1 MVMIMGMK
9 EDLFDFLWYFSLY
22 LESITI
28 IPQLMLLRRSR
39 DIENLTQE
47 YIFFMGL
54 YRGLYIFNWIYRSYH
69 DKRYHH
75 NYVVY
80 FTGVLQT
87 ALYIDFF
94 YYYFRA
100 KLRGEKLRLPA

>member
-1 MVMIMGMK
+1 MSLILGIK
-9 EDLFDFLWYFSLY
+9 ESLLDVFWYFSLY

-28 IPQLMLLRRSR
+28 IPQLMLLRRSK

-47 YIFFMGL
+47 YIFFLGL
-54 YRGLYIFNWIYRSYH
+54 YRGLYIFNWIYRSWTE
-69 DKRYHH
+69 RTYHH

-80 FTGVLQT
+80 FTGILQT

-100 KLRGEKLRLPA
+100 KLKGEKLKLPS